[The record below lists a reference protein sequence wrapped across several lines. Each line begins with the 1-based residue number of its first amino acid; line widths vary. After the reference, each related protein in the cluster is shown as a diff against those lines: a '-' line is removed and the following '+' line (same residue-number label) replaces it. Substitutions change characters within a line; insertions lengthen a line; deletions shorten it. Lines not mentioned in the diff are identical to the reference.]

1 MAALQHMHRVLAQRP
16 ARFGSVADAVEWS
29 VRSGMVRNVRSA
41 RISVPPQ
48 LKPLSGAH
56 ADMFGWKTDLAASE
70 VHWRGWFEGLSALFL
85 AVGVPKM
92 LILAGSD
99 RLDTPLT
106 VAQMQGKFQY
116 KLLYGCGHTV
126 QEDNPAETADALLAF
141 VARLGLVVQ
150 PGTQSEQA
158 KLLAKLAR
166 AKTLKPRVS

>member
-1 MAALQHMHRVLAQRP
+1 MAAPPPSFSPDSVFEQDLHLQRP
-16 ARFGSVADAVEWS
+16 LGEATSFT
-29 VRSGMVRNVRSA
+29 
-41 RISVPPQ
+41 Q